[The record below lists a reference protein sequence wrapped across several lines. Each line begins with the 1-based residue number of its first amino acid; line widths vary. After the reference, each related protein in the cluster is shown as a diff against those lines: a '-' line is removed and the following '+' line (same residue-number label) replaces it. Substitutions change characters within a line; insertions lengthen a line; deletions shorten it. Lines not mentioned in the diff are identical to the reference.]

1 VIKGSGRAYRRAKQL
16 RREMSLPERLL
27 WSQLRREQTG
37 FHWRKQH
44 PAGEYDLDFYCDRA
58 KLCVEV
64 DGEAHERGDQPRKD
78 AQRDAWIAQHSILT
92 LRIPASEVLANLDGV
107 ARLISSVARERAP
120 LHRPADGPPPPDEL
134 GEEL

>member
-1 VIKGSGRAYRRAKQL
+1 
-16 RREMSLPERLL
+16 MSLPERLL

-44 PAGEYDLDFYCDRA
+44 HAGEYHLDFYCDRA